1 MWFSIGPSRW
11 SNWVADFDPVFT
23 ALKRLLERHAGR
35 LFVKVDEPG
44 NYYLETMAFSNRGM
58 RMFFGAVQIKKSYV
72 SFHLM
77 PVYGCPALREG
88 MSPELKKRMQGKSC
102 FNFTSVDEKLFR
114 ELGRITDAGFKKFH
128 SAKYI

>member
-1 MWFSIGPSRW
+1 M
-11 SNWVADFDPVFT
+11 ADFDAVFA
-23 ALKRLLERHAGR
+23 ALKRLLDRHAGR

-44 NYYLETMAFSNRGM
+44 NYYLETVSFSNRGM

-72 SFHLM
+72 SYHLM
-77 PVYGCPALREG
+77 PVYGCPALQEG

-114 ELGRITDAGFKKFH
+114 ELGRVTDAGFKKFQ